1 MLYKFGKCS
10 AIFKQMADESFLSQD
25 EIDMLLQSLG
35 KEEETKEEEVSYK
48 PFDINELERI
58 SPTRLVKLEQ
68 VVNRWIASATIELR
82 GIIFNLDNIALSEI
96 KTEKISDFV
105 LKIPLPA
112 AIAVLNIEVLN
123 GRIYMVLDTRLIYTI
138 ISIIFGGPAQPYKVE
153 GKSFTKFEQKII
165 GNLVDILVKHLN
177 NAWVELIR
185 EGDIQFAGIEDNPRR
200 LITISRNE
208 IVIVITLEVE
218 IEGFKGYIYLAIPMK
233 TIDPIKDILRTADT
247 ESGNFRDVILS
258 SLMNTPVVL
267 NAVFPPL
274 TMKVRELLELKE
286 GDFVPLDPRATD
298 SITVKV
304 ASVPMFR
311 GILGESAGRKAVKI
325 KSFADHSVRG
335 SE

>member
-1 MLYKFGKCS
+1 MGS
-10 AIFKQMADESFLSQD
+10 AIFNLMAEEDFLSQD

-35 KEEETKEEEVSYK
+35 KEEEETEEEISYK

-68 VVNRWIASATIELR
+68 VVNRWIASATAELR
-82 GIIFNLDNIALSEI
+82 GIIFNLDSISLSDI

-112 AIAVLNIEVLN
+112 AIAVLNIEELN
-123 GRIYMVLDTRLIYTI
+123 GRMYMVLDTRLIYTI

-153 GKSFTKFEQKII
+153 GKSFTKFELKMIN
-165 GNLVDILVKHLN
+165 NLVEVLVRHLN
-177 NAWVELIR
+177 DAWVDLIK
-185 EGDIQFAGIEDNPRR
+185 EGEIQFVGIEDNPRR

-247 ESGNFRDVILS
+247 ESGNFKDVILTN
-258 SLMNTPVVL
+258 LMTTPVL
-267 NAVFPPL
+267 MEAIFPPL
-274 TMKVRELLELKE
+274 TMSVKELLELKE
-286 GDFVPLDPRATD
+286 GDFIPLDPRATD

-304 ASVPMFR
+304 AGVPMFR

-325 KSFADHSVRG
+325 KSFVDHGMRG
-335 SE
+335 TE